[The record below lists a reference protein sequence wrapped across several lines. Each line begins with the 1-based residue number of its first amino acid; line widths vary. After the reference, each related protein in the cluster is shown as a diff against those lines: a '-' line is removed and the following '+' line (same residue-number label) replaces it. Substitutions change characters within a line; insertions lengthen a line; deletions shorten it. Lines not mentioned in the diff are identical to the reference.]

1 MSIQSYLRILG
12 ARKKLILVV
21 TVVAFA
27 GSVLLALIWPNAYES
42 SIRVHVQAVPPA
54 STSESGETHY
64 SEEYYRQLL
73 AQSNIE
79 DFSEIVQGQAF
90 AASISDIV
98 AERYDLQLTPKQ
110 IEESLRSGHTHRVLE
125 LTFVSGEPLVAQ
137 ALADAAQTLLETRA
151 GDYSP
156 IVRRGLVS
164 LAIIDP
170 ASDPEAT
177 SLIRLGLDIIA
188 RTLVAFLLITGLA
201 FVLEVLSGICRSR
214 EDVEEALSI
223 PVISTIPPVGR
234 RIGSSPENAPEE
246 LAESEGTASA

>member
-12 ARKKLILVV
+12 ARKRLILGV
-21 TVVAFA
+21 TFVAFV

-42 SIRVHVQAVPPA
+42 SVRIHVQAVPPA
-54 STSESGETHY
+54 ATPATGETYY

-73 AQSNIE
+73 AQYNIE

-90 AASISDIV
+90 AASISGLV
-98 AERYDLQLTPKQ
+98 AERYGLRLTPKE
-110 IEESLRSGHTHRVLE
+110 IGDSLRSDHNHRVLE
-125 LTFVSGEPLVAQ
+125 LTFTSSEPLVAQ
-137 ALADAAQTLLETRA
+137 ALADAAETLLESKA
-151 GDYSP
+151 KDYSLT
-156 IVRRGLVS
+156 VRRGLVS
-164 LAIIDP
+164 LTIIDP

-177 SLIRLGLDIIA
+177 SLIRLGLDMFA

-223 PVISTIPPVGR
+223 PVISTIPPIAQYVEGL
-234 RIGSSPENAPEE
+234 GQKGTDQYSEN
-246 LAESEGTASA
+246 EGTAHA